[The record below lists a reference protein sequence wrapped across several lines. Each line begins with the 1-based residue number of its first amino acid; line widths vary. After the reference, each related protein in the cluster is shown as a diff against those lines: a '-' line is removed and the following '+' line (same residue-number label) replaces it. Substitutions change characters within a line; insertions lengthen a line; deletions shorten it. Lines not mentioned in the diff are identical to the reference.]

1 MAAFEK
7 NLIGELHGNFSIYLF
22 TTEIVL
28 NLLNERMMLLLCFG
42 VAFNS
47 YSKLWKH
54 SIFQNTSLDRSIDRD
69 WSLCSKGRKPSIILR
84 SWEFLCIRDAGC
96 RANKITARDQWNK
109 SLLFF
114 TPSSVHFP
122 MVLIVRKT

>member
-28 NLLNERMMLLLCFG
+28 NLFNERMIILLCFG

-47 YSKLWKH
+47 YLKLWKH
-54 SIFQNTSLDRSIDRD
+54 SIFQNTSLDRSIHRD
-69 WSLCSKGRKPSIILR
+69 
-84 SWEFLCIRDAGC
+84 
-96 RANKITARDQWNK
+96 
-109 SLLFF
+109 
-114 TPSSVHFP
+114 
-122 MVLIVRKT
+122 

>member
-28 NLLNERMMLLLCFG
+28 NLFNERMMLLLCFG

-47 YSKLWKH
+47 YLKLLKH
-54 SIFQNTSLDRSIDRD
+54 SIFQNTSR
-69 WSLCSKGRKPSIILR
+69 CVPK
-84 SWEFLCIRDAGC
+84 DASH
-96 RANKITARDQWNK
+96 Q
-109 SLLFF
+109 LFCYLENF
-114 TPSSVHFP
+114 YASGMQDAELT
-122 MVLIVRKT
+122 K